1 MRRRLT
7 LRDWHWT
14 RDLAILAGAVFMLN
28 VAIGLS
34 DAVRTNFFVDG
45 LGMSGEQIL
54 WLEGLR
60 EIPGLALV
68 FIAAAMMALPPR
80 VRGVGAM
87 LVMATGYAL
96 YLTVPS
102 FAALVPVEIFASLGL
117 HVWMP
122 LLTILG
128 TALVPRDRTG
138 SVLGLLGGAAALAVI
153 TGMGGAAVL
162 SRIGGGLPLRTY
174 YVIGAGLL
182 ALAAGLLALLPRGL
196 GETVERPQRIL
207 LKRRYWVYY
216 LLTFMQGERK
226 QVLHSFGALVLV
238 SQFGWEVWQISTL
251 LLISAVVNMVASPAI
266 GRALDR
272 YGERT
277 MLSASYAAIAL
288 SCVAFATISQVWAL
302 AVVFI
307 LIRLLVLF
315 GIGVD
320 SWVSRLAPREEL
332 APTLAAGIS
341 INHVS
346 SVGMPL
352 LAGLLLPLIQ
362 YEGIFLMTGALT
374 LASAVVLHIP
384 AAREAMRGVAL
395 AKSSQVALELEE
407 IDEGLS
413 AAPDV

>member
-1 MRRRLT
+1 MQRRLT

-80 VRGVGAM
+80 MRAVGAM
-87 LVMATGYAL
+87 VVMAVGYAL

-102 FAALVPVEIFASLGL
+102 FAILVPVEILASLGL

-128 TALVPRDRTG
+128 TALVPRNRTG

-153 TGMGGAAVL
+153 TGMGGAAAL
-162 SRIGGGLPLRTY
+162 SRIGGGLPLRGY
-174 YVIGAGLL
+174 YVIGAVLL
-182 ALAAGLLALLPRGL
+182 ALAAGLLVLLPRGL

-207 LKRRYWVYY
+207 LRRRYWVYY

-226 QVLHSFGALVLV
+226 QVLHSFGTLVLV

-277 MLSASYAAIAL
+277 ILSASYAAIAL
-288 SCVAFATISQVWAL
+288 SCVAFATISQIWAL

-362 YEGIFLMTGALT
+362 YEGIFLMTAALT
-374 LASAVVLHIP
+374 VASAVVLHVP

-395 AKSSQVALELEE
+395 AKSSQVAFEL
-407 IDEGLS
+407 DDAAEGFS